1 MAGKH
6 ARWASM
12 QDVAKEAGVSA
23 QTVSRVSNGS
33 SAVKPATRDRVQ
45 QAMQK
50 LGYRPN
56 FAGRALKHGSFMNI
70 GVAMFNMNTYGNM
83 SLLQG
88 ITTCAVAHGYATT
101 VLTMNPRDKHPLQ
114 YAVEQMKNL
123 PVDGVIVVLEQRVA
137 DFAEFIPPKDLPVIL
152 ITEGPADHCPTIDD
166 DQYGCAATATD
177 YLLSKGHT
185 TVYHIAGPRHSQA
198 AISRERGWS
207 DTLVQQGRPV
217 PALIQ
222 GDWNADS
229 GFSAGVKLAH
239 DPHCTAIFAAN
250 DQMAYGAMQGIISA
264 GKRVPEDISIIGVD
278 DSLQGTV
285 PNLTLSTMRLH
296 FSEIATTAFTMVV
309 QACEGN
315 PPQSGV
321 KRVIAAE
328 LIERS
333 SVCEYQANSSALLE
347 ASGSKLR

>member
-12 QDVAKEAGVSA
+12 QDVAKEAGVSP

-33 SAVKPATRDRVQ
+33 EAVKPDTRDRVQ

-56 FAGRALKHGSFMNI
+56 FAGRALKHGRFKNV

-88 ITTCAVAHGYATT
+88 ITDCAVSHGYATT
-101 VLTMNPRDKHPLQ
+101 VLTMDPHEGHPLQ
-114 YAVEQMKNL
+114 HAVEQMKNL
-123 PVDGVIVVLEQRVA
+123 PVDGVILVLEQRVS
-137 DFAEFIPPKDLPVIL
+137 DFAGFIPPKDLPVIL

-166 DQYGCAATATD
+166 DQYGCASTATD
-177 YLLSKGHT
+177 YLLSKGHK
-185 TVYHIAGPRHSQA
+185 TVYHIAGPQHSQA
-198 AISRERGWS
+198 AVSRQRGWK
-207 DTLVQQGRPV
+207 DALLQQGKSV
-217 PALIQ
+217 PDVIQ

-229 GFSAGVKLAH
+229 GFEAGRRLAQ
-239 DPHCTAIFAAN
+239 DPQCTAIFASN
-250 DQMAYGAMQGIISA
+250 DQMAYGAMQGIINA
-264 GKRVPEDISIIGVD
+264 GKRVPEDISIVGVD
-278 DSLQGTV
+278 DSLRGLV

-296 FSEIATTAFTMVV
+296 FSEIATTAFSMVL

-315 PPQSGV
+315 SPEVGV
-321 KRVIAAE
+321 KKVIAAE
-328 LIERS
+328 LVERA
-333 SVCEYQANSSALLE
+333 SVRDVN
-347 ASGSKLR
+347 